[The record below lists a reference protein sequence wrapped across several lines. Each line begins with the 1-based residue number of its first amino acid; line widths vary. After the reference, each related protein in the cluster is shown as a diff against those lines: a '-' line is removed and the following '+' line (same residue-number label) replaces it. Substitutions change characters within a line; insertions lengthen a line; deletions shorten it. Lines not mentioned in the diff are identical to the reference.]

1 MKIVLKSLAV
11 SLVLFGLTA
20 CSGPA
25 IYTGGHAP
33 VSQIGNTPSLAQ
45 VDKAVKDSLIGRGW
59 IPQKIS
65 NNSYTGLYKKRSLMA
80 KIKVLFNTSTFTIKH
95 LESTNLDYDASDQSI
110 HPTYNKWIQKLE
122 HDIRKR
128 VDRNVRANR

>member
-1 MKIVLKSLAV
+1 MKIFLKSLAV
-11 SLVLFGLTA
+11 SLVLFSFTA